1 MISSGKM
8 VISDFTDLLQ
18 FRHPQTCLKSAI
30 YCNYTGKKGYNFP
43 FLRSYSPKNNTGL
56 KKTKKIL
63 TSLLEFI
70 II

>member
-1 MISSGKM
+1 M
-8 VISDFTDLLQ
+8 VIPDFTDLLQ
-18 FRHPQTCLKSAI
+18 FRHTQSYLNQLFTAI
-30 YCNYTGKKGYNFP
+30 VQSKKTSCNISFSSP
-43 FLRSYSPKNNTGL
+43 YSPENNTGL